1 MIINSFFCTFW
12 LVFVTFSIFFSFEYH
27 KSLPVWCEFWQVWW
41 FSTGESHKRSE
52 ASESERFFSSFLYSE
67 ASTELFLS
75 SWSWLNEQRWVKIKQ
90 QKYDFL
96 MNRKWSCTSSMQ
108 MQNEV
113 WVIKSTK
120 TNTRMS
126 SSLCFVWDT
135 LSECPKYKKN
145 GKKTFL
151 IHLFCWDKLF
161 LKVLNLSL
169 IWNFNYT
176 IQI

>member
-1 MIINSFFCTFW
+1 MTTIYNQNPKLIVTNNYQQFFCTFW

-27 KSLPVWCEFWQVWW
+27 KSLPVWCELWQVWW

-120 TNTRMS
+120 TNTRTNVFILMFCLRHTVRMS
-126 SSLCFVWDT
+126 
-135 LSECPKYKKN
+135 
-145 GKKTFL
+145 
-151 IHLFCWDKLF
+151 
-161 LKVLNLSL
+161 
-169 IWNFNYT
+169 
-176 IQI
+176 QI